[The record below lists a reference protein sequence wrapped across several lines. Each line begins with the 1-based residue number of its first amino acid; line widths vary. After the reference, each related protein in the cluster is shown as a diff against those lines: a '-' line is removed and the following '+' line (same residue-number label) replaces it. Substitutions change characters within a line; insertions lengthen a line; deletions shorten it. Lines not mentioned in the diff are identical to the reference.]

1 MKSICVIFILSL
13 CSYVGVAQTK
23 NAVATEEDYNYMIKG
38 YSLGVKSGMGLKDPY
53 VVIGTNTFNEGH
65 YQFDYISLGKKGASE
80 TEFVGYIVKV
90 NDNDSNN
97 EYYFALPGQA
107 PSLLER
113 SFLNIRT
120 VAPDMVIAFLKTYI
134 RLDQGLK

>member
-1 MKSICVIFILSL
+1 MKSICVIFFLLLSNIV
-13 CSYVGVAQTK
+13 CIAQTK
-23 NAVATEEDYNYMIKG
+23 NAVATEADYNYMIKG
-38 YSLGVKSGMGLKDPY
+38 YSLGVKSGMGIKEPY
-53 VVIGTNTFNEGH
+53 VVVRTNTFNESH
-65 YQFDYISLGKKGASE
+65 YQFEYISLGTKNGNE

-90 NDNDSNN
+90 NDNDSKN

-120 VAPDMVIAFLKTYI
+120 VAPDMVVAFLKTYI